1 MIDRVTAASASRTAE
16 LRSPTR
22 HNLPLLLTSLVGR
35 SRELDGIGETLR
47 RTRLVTLT
55 GPGGVGKTRL
65 AIEVARR
72 QIGRP
77 ADGVWLVDLTGG
89 PDPAAEIARA
99 LDVGGRSANAPTES
113 LRRYLADR
121 DLLLV
126 IDNCEHVINACA
138 RLASSLLSSCA
149 NLRVLATS
157 RESLGLSGETVWR
170 LDSLQAEAGYRLFL
184 ERARQREPEF
194 VPDAAADEAIAE
206 LCERLDRLPLA
217 IELAAARIAVMSPA
231 EILDDLEARL
241 GALGGG
247 SRFSPARHKT
257 VRAAVEWSYE
267 LLDPTEQ
274 RAFRNLAVFVG
285 GFDVRAAMA
294 VVPGLT
300 VDAVAR
306 LVDKSVVASGKTP
319 RQSTRYRLLETVRE
333 HAHELLVASGEL
345 EGARERHLHHY
356 LAVAEQAD
364 PGWPPFIQAA
374 LLDQR
379 REDYENICAA
389 LEWSAESDPCAGM
402 RLLAGSRELF
412 QMLGTADGRRLA
424 QLLLARCP
432 ARDRCRIEVLITV
445 GILAMVMADTEA
457 SHAFHSDAQQLSAEL
472 GELELEGFATFF
484 RGLMHALSM
493 AVGPA
498 RADLSAAIALHR
510 RANNRVGEGMTLATL
525 GLTFLITDEP
535 AHARELLEQALAIHT
550 SAGYP
555 WGEGQARLYLAT
567 TLETTDQQAASLHY
581 RRALECFQRYRD
593 TNLLANALIGQADLI
608 ARRDPAVALRVTAA
622 AVSTRVRAHGNF
634 PGFFGE
640 RMQRIRARCEAALG
654 TDADRIWAAGSRLGI
669 DEAIALAFG
678 TSRPR
683 APAPAGLSTR
693 ELEVV
698 RLVADGLSNK
708 AIATQLH
715 LSVRTVESHVR
726 HVLAK
731 AGLRNRTQLA
741 KWSREHNQ

>member
-1 MIDRVTAASASRTAE
+1 MPVS
-16 LRSPTR
+16 
-22 HNLPLLLTSLVGR
+22 LTSLIGR
-35 SRELDGIGETLR
+35 TRELGGVSETLR

-65 AIEVARR
+65 AIELARR
-72 QIGRP
+72 QIGRRS
-77 ADGVWLVDLTGG
+77 DGVWLVDLTAG
-89 PDPAAEIARA
+89 PDPAAEVART
-99 LDVGGRSANAPTES
+99 LEVGGRSPTAPTEL

-126 IDNCEHVINACA
+126 IDNCEHVIDACA
-138 RLASSLLSSCA
+138 RLASSLLSSSA
-149 NLRVLATS
+149 NLRILATS
-157 RESLGLSGETVWR
+157 RESLGVSGETVWR
-170 LDSLQAEAGYRLFL
+170 LDSLEAEAGHRLFL

-194 VPDAAADEAIAE
+194 IPDAAADATITE

-217 IELAAARIAVMSPA
+217 IELAAARIGVMSPA
-231 EILDDLEARL
+231 EILADLEARL

-247 SRFSPARHKT
+247 SRLSPARHKT

-267 LLDPTEQ
+267 LLDPIEQ

-285 GFDVRAAMA
+285 GFDSGAAMA
-294 VVPGLT
+294 VVRGLT

-306 LVDKSVVASGKTP
+306 LVDKSVVASGQTS
-319 RQSTRYRLLETVRE
+319 RGTTRYRLLETVRE

-356 LAVAEQAD
+356 LAVAQQAD
-364 PGWPPFIQAA
+364 PGWPPFMTAA

-379 REDYENICAA
+379 REDYENIRAA
-389 LEWSAESDPCAGM
+389 LEYSAESDPCAGM

-424 QLLLARCP
+424 QLLLARCD
-432 ARDRCRIEVLITV
+432 ARDRCRVEVLITA
-445 GILAMVMADTEA
+445 GILAMVMADPEA
-457 SHAFHSDAQQLSAEL
+457 SHALHSEALRLSAKL

-484 RGLMHALSM
+484 RGLMQALSM
-493 AVGPA
+493 AVDPA
-498 RADLSAAIALHR
+498 RADLEAALALHR
-510 RANNRVGEGMTLATL
+510 RANSRLGEGMTLATL

-535 AHARELLEQALAIHT
+535 ARARELLEQALAIHT
-550 SAGYP
+550 AAGYP

-567 TLETTDQQAASLHY
+567 TIETTDQQAAALHY
-581 RRALECFQRYRD
+581 RRAIECFQHYRD
-593 TNLLANALIGQADLI
+593 TNLLANALIGQAGLI

-622 AVSTRVRAHGNF
+622 AVSVRVRVHGNF
-634 PGFFGE
+634 PGFFGA
-640 RMQRIRARCEAALG
+640 RMQQIRAGCEAALG
-654 TDADRIWAAGSRLGI
+654 TDADRIWAEGSRLGI

-678 TSRPR
+678 TSGSR
-683 APAPAGLSTR
+683 ASAPAGLSNR

-698 RLVADGLSNK
+698 RLVADGLANK
-708 AIATQLH
+708 AIAVQLH

-731 AGLRNRTQLA
+731 AGLSNRTQLA
-741 KWSREHNQ
+741 KWAHEHNQ

>member
-1 MIDRVTAASASRTAE
+1 V
-16 LRSPTR
+16 P
-22 HNLPLLLTSLVGR
+22 LTSLIGR
-35 SRELDGIGETLR
+35 SRELDGIGEVLR
-47 RTRLVTLT
+47 RTRLVTLS
-55 GPGGVGKTRL
+55 GPAGVGKTRL

-72 QIGRP
+72 QIGRRP
-77 ADGVWLVDLTGG
+77 DGVWLVDLTAG
-89 PDPAAEIARA
+89 PDPAAEVART
-99 LDVGGRSANAPTES
+99 LDVGGRSPTAPTES

-121 DLLLV
+121 DVLLV
-126 IDNCEHVINACA
+126 IDNCEHVIDACA

-149 NLRVLATS
+149 NLRILATS
-157 RESLGLSGETVWR
+157 RESLAVSGETVWR
-170 LDSLQAEAGYRLFL
+170 LQPLQAEAGHRLFV

-194 VPDAAADEAIAE
+194 IPDAAADATIAE

-231 EILDDLEARL
+231 EILADLEARL

-247 SRFSPARHKT
+247 SRLAPARHKT

-274 RAFRNLAVFVG
+274 WAFRNLAVFVG
-285 GFDVRAAMA
+285 GFDSGAAMA

-300 VDAVAR
+300 VDALAR
-306 LVDKSVVASGKTP
+306 LVDKSVVASGKASRGT
-319 RQSTRYRLLETVRE
+319 TRYRLLETVRE

-364 PGWPPFIQAA
+364 PGWPPFITAA

-379 REDYENICAA
+379 REDYENIRAA

-432 ARDRCRIEVLITV
+432 ARDRCRVEVLITA
-445 GILAMVMADTEA
+445 GILAMVMADREA
-457 SHAFHSDAQQLSAEL
+457 SHAFHSDARRLSAEL

-484 RGLMHALSM
+484 RGLMQALSM
-493 AVGPA
+493 AVDSA
-498 RADLSAAIALHR
+498 RTDLEAALALHR
-510 RANNRVGEGMTLATL
+510 RANSRVGEGMTLATL

-535 AHARELLEQALAIHT
+535 ARARELLEQALTIHT
-550 SAGYP
+550 AEGYR

-567 TLETTDQQAASLHY
+567 AIETTDRQAAARHY
-581 RRALECFQRYRD
+581 RRAIGCFQHYRD
-593 TNLLANALIGQADLI
+593 TNLLANALIGQAGLI

-622 AVSTRVRAHGNF
+622 AVSVRVRVHGTF

-640 RMQRIRARCEAALG
+640 RMKRIRAACEAALG
-654 TDADRIWAAGSRLGI
+654 TDADRIWAEGSRLGI
-669 DEAIALAFG
+669 EEAIALAL
-678 TSRPR
+678 SAPRPR
-683 APAPAGLSTR
+683 APGPAGLSTR

-698 RLVADGLSNK
+698 RLVADGLANK
-708 AIATQLH
+708 AIATQLD

-726 HVLAK
+726 HMLAK
-731 AGLRNRTQLA
+731 AGLSNRTQLA
-741 KWSREHNQ
+741 RWAREHNQ